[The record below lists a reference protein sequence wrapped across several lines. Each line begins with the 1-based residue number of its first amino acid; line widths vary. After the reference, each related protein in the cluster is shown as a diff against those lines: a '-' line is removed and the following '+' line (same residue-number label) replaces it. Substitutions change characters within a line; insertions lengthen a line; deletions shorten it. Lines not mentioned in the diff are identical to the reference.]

1 MFSNIRQGAQIYLL
15 DKVGQNG
22 PVLKIGQVEQ
32 VSQLQPKHQTY
43 TPGISMG
50 LPNLSEMVIN
60 IKVKFDDGPRDF
72 NQVPANLSLADFN
85 NGTVIS
91 DNRADIISEV
101 EVMCQNSKNIIA
113 SIPYHDKVIKACD
126 IFLKQLNP
134 NFAKEVERD
143 NNIAD
148 LSKKVDSLAE
158 NIDTLVKAMLANT
171 RNIGTGDKPRVQ

>member
-1 MFSNIRQGAQIYLL
+1 MFSNVRQGAPIYLL

-22 PVLKIGQVEQ
+22 PILKIGQVDQ

-43 TPGISMG
+43 TPGITIG
-50 LPNLSEMVIN
+50 LPNLNEMVVN

-101 EVMCQNSKNIIA
+101 EVMAQNSKNIIA
-113 SIPYHDKVIKACD
+113 SVPYHQRVVQASDSM
-126 IFLKQLNP
+126 LKQLNP
-134 NFAKEVERD
+134 NFAKEAERD
-143 NNIAD
+143 TNINN
-148 LSKKVDSLAE
+148 LNQKVDSLTE
-158 NIDTLVKAMLANT
+158 NVNTLVKLILEN
-171 RNIGTGDKPRVQ
+171 GGKLGSGVK

>member
-1 MFSNIRQGAQIYLL
+1 MFSNIRQGAPIYLL

-22 PVLKIGQVEQ
+22 PILKIGQVDQ

-43 TPGISMG
+43 TPGITIG
-50 LPNLSEMVIN
+50 LPNLNEMVVN

-101 EVMCQNSKNIIA
+101 EVMAQNSKNIIA
-113 SIPYHDKVIKACD
+113 SVPYHQRVVQASDSM
-126 IFLKQLNP
+126 LKQLNP
-134 NFAKEVERD
+134 NFAKEAERD
-143 NNIAD
+143 TNINN
-148 LSKKVDSLAE
+148 LNQKVDSLTE
-158 NIDTLVKAMLANT
+158 NVNTLVKLILEN
-171 RNIGTGDKPRVQ
+171 GGKLGSGVK